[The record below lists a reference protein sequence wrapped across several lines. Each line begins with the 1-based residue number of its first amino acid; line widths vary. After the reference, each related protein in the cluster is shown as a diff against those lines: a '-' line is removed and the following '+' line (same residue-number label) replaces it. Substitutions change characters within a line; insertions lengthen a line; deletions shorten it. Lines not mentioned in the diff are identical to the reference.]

1 MNLENF
7 EKRCDE
13 IREENEKYLQNFKED
28 NRNLSPKTI
37 SRHVDNVSFY
47 INEYL
52 LRNEPLTM
60 EQGTSSIDGFLGDFF
75 IRKCMW
81 STSVTIKSTAAS
93 IKKFYKSMEKHGFI
107 EKRDYDDLCLEIKET
122 MDQWLE
128 ECARFN
134 DPDEDDDE
142 FTL

>member
-13 IREENEKYLQNFKED
+13 IREENEKYLQIFKED

-60 EQGTSSIDGFLGDFF
+60 EQGLSLIH
-75 IRKCMW
+75 I
-81 STSVTIKSTAAS
+81 
-93 IKKFYKSMEKHGFI
+93 
-107 EKRDYDDLCLEIKET
+107 
-122 MDQWLE
+122 
-128 ECARFN
+128 
-134 DPDEDDDE
+134 
-142 FTL
+142 

>member
-13 IREENEKYLQNFKED
+13 IREENEKYLQIFKED

-52 LRNEPLTM
+52 LRNEPLTRVPVVLM
-60 EQGTSSIDGFLGDFF
+60 AFWATFSYGSACGPPRPQ
-75 IRKCMW
+75 
-81 STSVTIKSTAAS
+81 
-93 IKKFYKSMEKHGFI
+93 
-107 EKRDYDDLCLEIKET
+107 
-122 MDQWLE
+122 
-128 ECARFN
+128 
-134 DPDEDDDE
+134 
-142 FTL
+142 

>member
-13 IREENEKYLQNFKED
+13 IREENEKYLQIFKED

-52 LRNEPLTM
+52 LRNEPLN
-60 EQGTSSIDGFLGDFF
+60 
-75 IRKCMW
+75 
-81 STSVTIKSTAAS
+81 
-93 IKKFYKSMEKHGFI
+93 
-107 EKRDYDDLCLEIKET
+107 

-128 ECARFN
+128 ECAWFN
-134 DPDEDDDE
+134 NPDEDDDE
-142 FTL
+142 FAF

>member
-13 IREENEKYLQNFKED
+13 IREENEKYLQIFKED

-52 LRNEPLTM
+52 LRNEPLN
-60 EQGTSSIDGFLGDFF
+60 
-75 IRKCMW
+75 
-81 STSVTIKSTAAS
+81 
-93 IKKFYKSMEKHGFI
+93 
-107 EKRDYDDLCLEIKET
+107 

-134 DPDEDDDE
+134 NPDEDDDE
-142 FTL
+142 FVF